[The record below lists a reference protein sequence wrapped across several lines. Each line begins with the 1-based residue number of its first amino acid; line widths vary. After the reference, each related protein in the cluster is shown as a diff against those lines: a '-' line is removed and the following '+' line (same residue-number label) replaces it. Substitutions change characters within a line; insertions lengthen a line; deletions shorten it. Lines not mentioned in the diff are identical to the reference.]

1 MAENEIGPAAF
12 ARVDEL
18 MNEARAELAKG
29 AFGLPPVADARSAGR
44 LTALCD
50 ELERRIREAERLAHP
65 LHEPHRGR
73 FIFWQR
79 VVRRLMRPTLE
90 HQERF
95 NAATIACLRA
105 EAEALHALVAA
116 LHPAAEKEKP

>member
-29 AFGLPPVADARSAGR
+29 AFGLPPVADARSAG
-44 LTALCD
+44 
-50 ELERRIREAERLAHP
+50 RRIREAERLAHP

-116 LHPAAEKEKP
+116 LHPAAEKEKPLGSR